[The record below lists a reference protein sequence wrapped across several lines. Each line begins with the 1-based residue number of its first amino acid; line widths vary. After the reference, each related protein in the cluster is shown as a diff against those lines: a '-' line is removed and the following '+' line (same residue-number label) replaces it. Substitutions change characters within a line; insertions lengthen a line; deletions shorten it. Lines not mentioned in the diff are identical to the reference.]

1 MKRALLVL
9 VAALAF
15 LLAYPSTQS
24 VAGHSSSPYLDGPL
38 TTKLV
43 GGGPSGTDGAD
54 EDDGDAD
61 GLSGFDNKHDI
72 GDVGGSSGAG
82 GALASGGGSVEW
94 VLLKTWWKFFI
105 WIR

>member
-24 VAGHSSSPYLDGPL
+24 VAGHSSPYLDGPV

-54 EDDGDAD
+54 EDGGDAD
-61 GLSGFDNKHDI
+61 GLSGFSNKRDI
-72 GDVGGSSGAG
+72 GDMGGTTTASGSLLKG
-82 GALASGGGSVEW
+82 GADVQW
-94 VLLKTWWKFFI
+94 VLLKTWWKFLI